1 MSYTSADRDALKA
14 AIASGARRVKFGAGP
29 DSREVEYRSLDDMK
43 RVLADMDAEL
53 DPSSRPPRS
62 SFVAHYRD

>member
-1 MSYTSADRDALKA
+1 MSYTAADRDALKA

-29 DSREVEYRSLDDMK
+29 DSREVEYRTLDDMK
-43 RVLADMDAEL
+43 RTLADIEAEIS
-53 DPSSRPPRS
+53 PSSRPQRS